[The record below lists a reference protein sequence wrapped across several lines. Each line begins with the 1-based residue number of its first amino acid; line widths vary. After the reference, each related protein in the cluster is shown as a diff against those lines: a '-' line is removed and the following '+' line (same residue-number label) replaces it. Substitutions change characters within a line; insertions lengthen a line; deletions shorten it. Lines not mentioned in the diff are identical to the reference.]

1 MRQQSRHLPAFI
13 LLLLARNPR
22 HGGAIQTDLQ
32 QNLPVLKADS
42 GAIYRALQQ
51 LENEGYVTAEWD
63 TSKPGPAVKIYSI
76 TSSGWKHLDFWRQD
90 IEARI
95 ETLQCFV
102 AEHTR
107 LKRNRKT
114 RQRANNY
121 FG

>member
-13 LLLLARNPR
+13 LLLLAQNPR

-51 LENEGYVTAEWD
+51 LETEGYVTAEWD
-63 TSKPGPAVKIYSI
+63 TSKSGPAVKIYSI
-76 TSSGWKHLDFWRQD
+76 TTSGWKNLEFWRQD

-95 ETLQCFV
+95 ETLQYFV
-102 AEHTR
+102 TEHTR
-107 LKRNRKT
+107 LKKNRKK
-114 RQRANNY
+114 R
-121 FG
+121 